1 MMIWVHSLPF
11 GKAFFDKRCAK
22 KSMINP
28 ATANLTWAITNGWE
42 EPNAILVAVDAE
54 AHKNAKTIPATIH
67 LYSCLIIL
75 ALLSSNK
82 NMGKA

>member
-1 MMIWVHSLPF
+1 MICVHSFPF
-11 GKAFFDKRCAK
+11 GKDCFDKRWAK

-42 EPNAILVAVDAE
+42 ESKAILVAVDAD
-54 AHKNAKTIPATIH
+54 AHKNAKTTPATIH

-75 ALLSSNK
+75 AFK
-82 NMGKA
+82 

>member
-1 MMIWVHSLPF
+1 MICVHSLPF
-11 GKAFFDKRCAK
+11 GKACFDKRWAK

-42 EPNAILVAVDAE
+42 ESKAILVAVDAD

-67 LYSCLIIL
+67 LYSCLIVL
-75 ALLSSNK
+75 TLLSSNK
-82 NMGKA
+82 NRGKP